1 MSARSFLPHAVYI
14 GLQKTGSTY
23 IRGYLYN
30 HPEVSCTRHGA
41 FFQKEQSEA
50 TDAKLEMARKEYGEL
65 FPCDPHTSCRVD
77 MYESI
82 GMGYCL
88 ASPKNWTAEYFL
100 KADQE
105 FQREKVFVDQRC
117 IAARIKAILP
127 EAKILLTIRN
137 QLAWFD
143 SNYRHFLDYMPRGR
157 DSLSHFLGTTEGK
170 LMADAAMFDRTV
182 QTYDELFGPDRVMV
196 LPVELI
202 ERDENTAIESLCKF
216 LKISHLPYLEK
227 HKAYNKGRT
236 LDSLLAARASDRR
249 GGGSVVTR
257 LARLWN
263 QREIGLSTENHLGLI
278 SNIYAASNARL
289 SERIG
294 YSLKNLGYTC

>member
-1 MSARSFLPHAVYI
+1 MSAHSFLPHVVYI

-23 IRGYLYN
+23 LRGYLYN

-41 FFQKEQSEA
+41 FFQKTQSEV
-50 TDAKLEMARKEYGEL
+50 TDAKAEMAREQYGKL
-65 FPCDPHTSCRVD
+65 FSCDPHKPCRVD

-82 GMGYCL
+82 GMGYFL
-88 ASPKNWTAEYFL
+88 ASPNNWTAEYFL
-100 KADQE
+100 KGDQE
-105 FQREKVFVDQRC
+105 FQREQVFVDQRC

-137 QLAWFD
+137 QRAWFD

-157 DSLSHFLGTTEGK
+157 DSLSHFLRTTEGK

-182 QTYDELFGPDRVMV
+182 QAYDELFGPDRVMV

-202 ERDENTAIESLCKF
+202 ERDENAAIESLCQF
-216 LKISHLPYLEK
+216 LQIRQLPYLEE
-227 HKAYNKGRT
+227 HKTYNKGRT

-249 GGGSVVTR
+249 GRSSVVTR

-263 QREIGLSTENHLGLI
+263 QGEIALSTENHLGLI

-294 YSLKNLGYTC
+294 YNLKSLGYTC